1 MLGIADDGLPG
12 HPGRAVGVVIHHYA
26 QAAKR
31 PGGAPYAEAYGQLV
45 RIMVLLLFAGM
56 LQMGVWALLYRM
68 LGQFEDYETAL
79 YFSGVT
85 FTSLG
90 YGDLTLPKRVRILSA
105 MEAADGL
112 MMFGVISA
120 GIHECLA
127 AFRRAGAGLVQ
138 GARAGKLIRRVR
150 APAPAPGRRPRTG

>member
-1 MLGIADDGLPG
+1 MFIILLGIAVMVLCLAVQGASVG
-12 HPGRAVGVVIHHYA
+12 TVIYYYAGASKRALGP
-26 QAAKR
+26 R
-31 PGGAPYAEAYGQLV
+31 PYVEAYGQLV
-45 RIMVLLLFAGM
+45 RIMVLLLFSGM
-56 LQMGVWALLYRM
+56 VQMGTWAVLYRM
-68 LGQFEDYETAL
+68 LGQFDDYETAL

-120 GIHECLA
+120 VFMHALQHSVG
-127 AFRRAGAGLVQ
+127 
-138 GARAGKLIRRVR
+138 RVR
-150 APAPAPGRRPRTG
+150 KWYGKRALSNTLDR

>member
-1 MLGIADDGLPG
+1 VFIILLGIAVMVLCLAVQGASVGTVIYYYARAARLPLG
-12 HPGRAVGVVIHHYA
+12 A
-26 QAAKR
+26 R
-31 PGGAPYAEAYGQLV
+31 PYVEAYGTLV

-56 LQMGVWALLYRM
+56 LQMAVWAFLFRM
-68 LGQFEDYETAL
+68 LGQFEDFETAL

-90 YGDLTLPKRVRILSA
+90 YGDLTLPKRLRILSA

-120 GIHECLA
+120 VFMHALTHSIA
-127 AFRRAGAGLVQ
+127 
-138 GARAGKLIRRVR
+138 RVR
-150 APAPAPGRRPRTG
+150 EFYGRKPVIK

>member
-1 MLGIADDGLPG
+1 LIIILLGIGVMILCLG
-12 HPGRAVGVVIHHYA
+12 VQGISVGTVIYFYA
-26 QAAKR
+26 HASKKPLGAR
-31 PGGAPYAEAYGQLV
+31 PYVEAYDTLV

-56 LQMGVWALLYRM
+56 LQMAVWAFLYRM
-68 LGQFEDYETAL
+68 LGQFEDFEEAL

-90 YGDLTLPKRVRILSA
+90 YGDLTLPRRLRILSA

-120 GIHECLA
+120 VFMHALTHSIG
-127 AFRRAGAGLVQ
+127 
-138 GARAGKLIRRVR
+138 RVR
-150 APAPAPGRRPRTG
+150 EFYGKQTPDK

>member
-1 MLGIADDGLPG
+1 MLIILLGIAVMILCLAVQGG
-12 HPGRAVGVVIHHYA
+12 SVGAVIYYYARAARNPLGT
-26 QAAKR
+26 R
-31 PGGAPYAEAYGQLV
+31 PYVEAYGQLV

-56 LQMGVWALLYRM
+56 LQMAVWAFLYRL
-68 LGQFEDYETAL
+68 LGQFEDFETAL

-90 YGDLTLPKRVRILSA
+90 YGDLTLPKRLRILSA

-120 GIHECLA
+120 VFMNALQHAVG
-127 AFRRAGAGLVQ
+127 
-138 GARAGKLIRRVR
+138 RVR
-150 APAPAPGRRPRTG
+150 EWYGKNPRIK